1 MIRYRAAAQS
11 PGFWAA
17 HRAAWTRAVSAAGYM
32 ASHHS
37 VCWQSGNRA
46 SHGCWSYQADAG
58 RQGRPRA
65 AAAAAAALSTP
76 PSGEVTLTSCSP
88 SRSVRPA
95 WAPCAPPRT
104 HRCGRVH
111 ATEWVGVDASSPPAT
126 AAMRAECRP
135 ARRVMAGMR
144 RGTMG
149 REESR
154 AGCACD
160 PKLDG
165 GHLGREC
172 MRVWGG
178 RGEGVGGWGMASQF
192 PPPPPHPL
200 CSPLV
205 SPLALSHAACSR
217 PGKAATSRRP
227 RAGARVRENEAVM

>member
-1 MIRYRAAAQS
+1 
-11 PGFWAA
+11 
-17 HRAAWTRAVSAAGYM
+17 M

-154 AGCACD
+154 VGCACD
-160 PKLDG
+160 PKLEG
-165 GHLGREC
+165 GHLDREC
-172 MRVWGG
+172 MRVCVWAEERETGD
-178 RGEGVGGWGMASQF
+178 GEWHRNSHLLL
-192 PPPPPHPL
+192 PT
-200 CSPLV
+200 PLV
-205 SPLALSHAACSR
+205 HLLSLPSLSLTPPAPGPAKQPPAAAPGRAPGSAKTR
-217 PGKAATSRRP
+217 PSCGWCPAGRRHC
-227 RAGARVRENEAVM
+227 R